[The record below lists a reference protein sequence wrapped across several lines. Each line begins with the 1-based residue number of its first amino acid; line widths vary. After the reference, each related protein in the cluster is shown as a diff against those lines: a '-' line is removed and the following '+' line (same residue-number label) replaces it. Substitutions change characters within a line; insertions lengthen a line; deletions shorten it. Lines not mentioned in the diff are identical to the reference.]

1 MIRVLLAEDQ
11 ALVRGALATL
21 LNLEPDVEVV
31 GEVGRGDAVLTSVEA
46 VQPDVVLL
54 DIELP
59 GMNGLEVAERLAQ
72 ARIPCKVVVLTTFGR
87 PGYLERAMAADV
99 AGYLLKDTPAEQL
112 AQDIRRIMAGT
123 RIVDPSLAAMAALAG
138 RSPLTAREAD
148 VLRASAAGASVE
160 EVAHSLHLAEGT
172 VRNYL
177 SSAIQKLGAR
187 NRLEAAARAE
197 RNGWI

>member
-1 MIRVLLAEDQ
+1 MIRVLLVEDQ

-21 LNLEPDVEVV
+21 LNLESDIEVV
-31 GEVGRGDAVLTSVEA
+31 GEVGRGDAVLASVEA
-46 VQPDVVLL
+46 IRPDVVLL

-59 GMNGLEVAERLAQ
+59 GLNGLCVAERLAEIR
-72 ARIPCKVVVLTTFGR
+72 APCKVVVLTTFGR
-87 PGYLERAMAADV
+87 PGYLERAMAAGV
-99 AGYLLKDTPAEQL
+99 AGYLLKDTPAEEL
-112 AQDIRRIMAGT
+112 AQDLRRIVAGT

-148 VLRASAAGASVE
+148 VLRASASGASVE
-160 EVAHSLHLAEGT
+160 EVARLLHLAEGT

-187 NRLEAAARAE
+187 NRLEAIAYAE